1 MQNYSKI
8 IVKVRMRNRLSKN
21 LKKMSAW
28 FYLGRSSPFVKNSR
42 EAIFG
47 IFMKFILFYLTPP
60 LIIGGILTGCI
71 LIVGD
76 LPDGVIIFS
85 HHQWGHNW

>member
-8 IVKVRMRNRLSKN
+8 IVNYACAIGCQKKN
-21 LKKMSAW
+21 VSLI
-28 FYLGRSSPFVKNSR
+28 LPRSYSPFVKNSR